1 MMKLTKETV
10 VLAAFLTASAPC
22 LVLTGCGDDGTG
34 PDLITLSDFQG
45 SWTAQ
50 TYKLTDSAVPAVSME
65 LISMGATFEWN
76 VDDSGNFS
84 GATFIPAV
92 LAGQDLNLPFQGTFT
107 LIGQDSVIVNFVP
120 EIPPFLTQTRAE
132 FTLAG
137 NSLTL
142 VDRDE
147 LFDLDQDGNDED
159 VVFEGTLVRN

>member
-1 MMKLTKETV
+1 MTLLKTLRRTAMLCLA
-10 VLAAFLTASAPC
+10 VLPC
-22 LVLTGCGDDGTG
+22 ALFTGCGDDDGTG
-34 PDLITLSDFQG
+34 PDPITLGDFQG

-50 TYKLTDSAVPAVSME
+50 TYRLTDAAMPAISLE
-65 LISMGATFEWN
+65 LISMGATFEWEA
-76 VDDSGNFS
+76 DGSGNFTGS
-84 GATFIPAV
+84 TFIPAV

-142 VDRDE
+142 VDSE
-147 LFDLDQDGNDED
+147 EMFDLDQDGADEA
-159 VVFEGTLVRN
+159 VVFEGTLVRG